1 MKKIYTIAFAVLAF
15 GTLSAQTNN
24 TGQTNSKTKAKKAA
38 SSITVPEYKQTP
50 KQATKKSKISTTD
63 IKAVEKKKNVKTDS
77 K

>member
-24 TGQTNSKTKAKKAA
+24 TGQTNSKTKAKKAPA
-38 SSITVPEYKQTP
+38 NLETITSVKDHQKSAATVVLKEQKAIEN
-50 KQATKKSKISTTD
+50 KKRTKKS
-63 IKAVEKKKNVKTDS
+63 S

>member
-24 TGQTNSKTKAKKAA
+24 TGQTNAKTKAKKAPA
-38 SSITVPEYKQTP
+38 HLETITSVKDHQKSAATVVLKEQKAIEN
-50 KQATKKSKISTTD
+50 KKRTKKS
-63 IKAVEKKKNVKTDS
+63 S

>member
-24 TGQTNSKTKAKKAA
+24 TGQTNSKTKAKKAE
-38 SSITVPEYKQTP
+38 SSITVPIYKQTP
-50 KQATKKSKISTTD
+50 KQTTKKSKISTTE
-63 IKAVEKKKNVKTDS
+63 IKAVEKKKNGKTDS